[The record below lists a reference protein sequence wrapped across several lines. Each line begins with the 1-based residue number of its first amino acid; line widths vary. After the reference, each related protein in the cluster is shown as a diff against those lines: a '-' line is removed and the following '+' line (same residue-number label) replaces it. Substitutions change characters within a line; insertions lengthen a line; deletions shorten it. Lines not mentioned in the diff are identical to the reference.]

1 MSIFVRPLKKNM
13 MKYLWL
19 LASLLLAG
27 CTPSEKPQR
36 ENPLQGA
43 WVLSKVEFP
52 MGGIETFPFQGM
64 RPLRIYE
71 GDSMMLQCG
80 LTQTASELVVHYP
93 YERSRITLISKGR
106 GEYVYLEDEDPRPLT
121 VTDDTTIVIQRNG
134 RLYTWHRADDLDR
147 EWGEEIRAIIA
158 DNDLNEEAAQR
169 YVLSAKERT
178 QENIIHVFVYACI
191 AIVILLLLIAHIAV
205 TNHKARLRL
214 QLQLQQIREEHEE
227 RPQSIRHAIE
237 RMEKDYFVSRDY
249 LSLQHRIATG
259 QRLKDEEWNGIE
271 EQVKKVYPGF
281 CSQLRTL
288 YPMSELEYH
297 TCLLIKLRIAPTD
310 IAAVLSRDVSTIST
324 VRSRLYKKVFGRK
337 GGARE
342 WDDFILSM
350 GA

>member
-1 MSIFVRPLKKNM
+1 
-13 MKYLWL
+13 MKIHSYLL
-19 LASLLLAG
+19 LSLLLTA
-27 CTPSEKPQR
+27 CSSSEEPR
-36 ENPLQGA
+36 EHLLQGA

-71 GDSMMLQCG
+71 GDSVMSQCV

-121 VTDDTTIVIQRNG
+121 VKDDTTIVIQRNG

-178 QENIIHVFVYACI
+178 QENIIHVLVYASI

-237 RMEKDYFVSRDY
+237 RVENDYFVSRDY

-259 QRLKDEEWNGIE
+259 QRLKDEEWYGIE

-324 VRSRLYKKVFGRK
+324 VRSRLYQKVFGQK
-337 GGARE
+337 GGTKD
-342 WDDFILSM
+342 WDDFILSI

>member
-1 MSIFVRPLKKNM
+1 M
-13 MKYLWL
+13 MKIHSYLL
-19 LASLLLAG
+19 LSLLLTA
-27 CTPSEKPQR
+27 CSSSEEPR
-36 ENPLQGA
+36 EHLLQGA
-43 WVLSKVEFP
+43 WVLSKVEYP
-52 MGGIETFPFQGM
+52 MGGVETFPVQDM

-80 LTQTASELVVHYP
+80 LTRTASAMVVHYP

-121 VTDDTTIVIQRNG
+121 VKDDTTIVIQRNG

-227 RPQSIRHAIE
+227 RPQFIRHAIE